1 MNTPE
6 LFNTPKKRIGIK
18 WKMFAI
24 LIIFIVCILV
34 GIWVVQIR
42 MVNFFFQTTKFYELE
57 ESATAISEKLD
68 NIGTAKDMAL
78 YYSDNYGFDIWIL
91 EITDTGARWIV
102 EADSQQG
109 TDAAFLPRKMEMLYN
124 QAKKNGGIYVATLPS
139 QDFTKD
145 YELEVI
151 NDNLGNSKGFPKISR
166 YNNTMGILYSR
177 IDTVGTTEYLTV
189 QYANLSSFKTT
200 VSMLQSQF
208 IIIGV
213 MTGTIALIIAILL
226 SKLITRP
233 IVKMNESAK
242 KLAEGNYNVD
252 FNGKG
257 YREIDE
263 LADTLNYASQEL
275 AKTDKLQKELI
286 SNVSHDLRTPLTM
299 IKGYSEMMRDIPNE
313 NTPENAQIIIDET
326 TRLSELVNDMLDL
339 SKIQS
344 GTRKPSR
351 EEFSIT
357 ETLNSTLKRYEKLTM
372 QDGYRIDVYSDKD
385 VNVIADRG
393 MILQV
398 IYNLINNAINY
409 TGDDKYVSVKQTVE
423 NSRVRISITDT
434 GDGISPDDTVNIWER
449 YYRVDKVHK
458 RATIGTGLGLSIVKG
473 ILEAH
478 EATYGVES
486 KIGSGSTFW
495 FELDIAPLPEIFD
508 VDYDNTDGQE
518 NEETT
523 RNKNN

>member
-1 MNTPE
+1 MSSSAF
-6 LFNTPKKRIGIK
+6 FNTPKKRIGIK

-24 LIIFIVCILV
+24 LIIFIVCVLI

-42 MVNFFFQTTKFYELE
+42 MVNFFFQTAKFYDLE
-57 ESATAISEKLD
+57 KSATAISEQLD
-68 NIGTAKDMAL
+68 DVSIAKNTAL

-91 EITDTGARWIV
+91 EIADNEARWIV
-102 EADSQQG
+102 ETNNPQVSGDIILSE
-109 TDAAFLPRKMEMLYN
+109 KMQTLYA
-124 QAKKNGGIYVATLPS
+124 QTEKNGGIYVATIPS
-139 QDFTKD
+139 Q
-145 YELEVI
+145 ELTTGNRIEVI
-151 NDNLGNSKGFPKISR
+151 HDNFGNAKGFPKTSR

-177 IDTVGTTEYLTV
+177 IDTVGSAEYLIL
-189 QYANLSSFKTT
+189 QYASLSSFRTT
-200 VSMLQSQF
+200 VSMLQYQF
-208 IIIGV
+208 IIIGF
-213 MTGTIALIIAILL
+213 MTGIIALIIAVLL
-226 SKLITRP
+226 SKLITKP

-257 YREIDE
+257 YREIGE

-275 AKTDKLQKELI
+275 AKTDRLQKELI

-299 IKGYSEMMRDIPNE
+299 IKGYSEMMRDIPDE

-344 GTRKPSR
+344 GTRKPSK

-357 ETLNSTLKRYEKLTM
+357 EILNATLKRYEKLTM
-372 QDGYRIDVYSDKD
+372 QDGYRIDVYTDQD
-385 VNVIADRG
+385 VSVVADRG

-409 TGDDKYVSVKQTVE
+409 TGEDKYVSVRQTVD
-423 NSRVRISITDT
+423 NAKVRISITDS
-434 GDGISPDDTVNIWER
+434 GDGISPEDMGNIWER
-449 YYRVDKVHK
+449 YYRVDKIHK

-473 ILEAH
+473 ILESH
-478 EATYGVES
+478 GATYGVCS
-486 KIGSGSTFW
+486 KLGHGTTFW
-495 FELDIAPLPEIFD
+495 FELDIAPVPEIFD
-508 VDYDNTDGQE
+508 ADYDNTDEEGNE
-518 NEETT
+518 NV
-523 RNKNN
+523 NKQQNN

>member
-1 MNTPE
+1 MNSSV
-6 LFNTPKKRIGIK
+6 FSNTPKKRIGIK

-24 LIIFIVCILV
+24 LIIFIVCVLI

-42 MVNFFFQTTKFYELE
+42 MVNFFFQTARFFELE
-57 ESATAISEKLD
+57 ESAISISEKLD
-68 NIGTAKDMAL
+68 NPVVAKNTAL

-91 EITDTGARWIV
+91 EIVGNEARWIV
-102 EADSQQG
+102 EADASPSTG
-109 TDAAFLPRKMEMLYN
+109 EIFLPRKIETLYN
-124 QAKKNGGIYVATLPS
+124 QTENNGGIYIATLPP
-139 QDFTKD
+139 QDIASGNQI
-145 YELEVI
+145 EVI
-151 NDNLGNSKGFPKISR
+151 NDNSGNAKGFPKISR

-177 IDTVGTTEYLTV
+177 VDTVGSTEYLIV
-189 QYANLSSFKTT
+189 QYASLSSFRTT
-200 VSMLQSQF
+200 VSMLQYQF
-208 IIIGV
+208 IIIGF
-213 MTGTIALIIAILL
+213 MTGIIALFIAVLL
-226 SKLITRP
+226 SKLITKP

-257 YREIDE
+257 YREINE
-263 LADTLNYASQEL
+263 LADTLNFASQEL
-275 AKTDKLQKELI
+275 AKTDRLQKELI

-299 IKGYSEMMRDIPNE
+299 IKGYSEMMRDIPDE

-351 EEFSIT
+351 EKFSIT
-357 ETLNSTLKRYEKLTM
+357 EMLNATLKRYEKLTM
-372 QDGYRIDVYSDKD
+372 QYGYRIDVYTDRD
-385 VNVIADRG
+385 ACVVADRG

-409 TGDDKYVSVKQTVE
+409 TGEDKYVAVQQTVTD
-423 NSRVRISITDT
+423 SRVRISITDS
-434 GDGISPDDTVNIWER
+434 GDGISPEDMGNIWER
-449 YYRVDKVHK
+449 YYRMDKVHK

-478 EATYGVES
+478 GATYGVDS
-486 KIGSGSTFW
+486 KPGYGATFW
-495 FELDIAPLPEIFD
+495 FELDIAPTPEIFD
-508 VDYDNTDGQE
+508 VDYDITGDE
-518 NEETT
+518 
-523 RNKNN
+523 